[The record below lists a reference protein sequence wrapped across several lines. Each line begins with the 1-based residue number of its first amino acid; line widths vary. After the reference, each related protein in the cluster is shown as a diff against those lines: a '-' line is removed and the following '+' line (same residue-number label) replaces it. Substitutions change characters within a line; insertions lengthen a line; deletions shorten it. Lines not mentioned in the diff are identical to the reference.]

1 MYPSVINHD
10 IDASECRN
18 GLVNRTLGSGNVT
31 HVSLNRYGTQAKT
44 ASRAFR
50 LFTSGNHYHP
60 APLLVSS
67 SGDCSPYTSG
77 RASDQPY
84 RLIARVTAHFL
95 SPIPTLWCFQV
106 LIGLNLFGTS
116 LN

>member
-10 IDASECRN
+10 IDTSECSN
-18 GLVNRTLGSGNVT
+18 GLVNRTLGSCNVT
-31 HVSLNRYGTQAKT
+31 HVSLNRYGTRAKT
-44 ASRAFR
+44 ASSAYR

-60 APLLVSS
+60 ASLLVSS
-67 SGDCSPYTSG
+67 GGNCCPNTSG

-95 SPIPTLWCFQV
+95 SPIPTPWCFQV